1 MKYKWS
7 RGLRSRVTQVQGK
20 MVNDI
25 NPQRENEFR
34 CDQPIAYINHSHPPV
49 QHNLTSQYN
58 QPRPNQYHTPQ
69 AKPLNNYQPRPY
81 QANNQNFNRN
91 QPQRAFDPIP
101 VTYAELFAHLQT
113 ERVLA
118 PIVGRT
124 PNAVAPWYNPNTSCD
139 YHSGVVGHSTETCR
153 ALKHMIQDLIDS
165 KWLEFKDGVPTITG
179 NPLPNHG
186 NQGINVIEQ
195 DDDMTI
201 VDKVEGIKTPL
212 KNIFNAMCHHG
223 LVEIVEGRVHE
234 DDVCMM
240 HGTTD
245 HTLEECTEFRIF
257 IQKLMDSR
265 LLVIEKD
272 KTGSNVCVLE
282 GVQRIQDRV
291 ITRKFVPVLNIPAGT
306 PSYAAPPRRAPHLY
320 MEAMVTGQP
329 SPFPYQSDKAI
340 PWKYQSDSGAGS
352 GHVDEVVNIAGVGNM
367 TRSGRVYSPVDTP
380 KKIINTSKG
389 RQRDVE
395 TTEDMTEVEQDD
407 LFPQKLEREV
417 TQEEA
422 CEFLRFIK
430 QSEYQEDGIEEKKR
444 RMTHLGTSRYKG
456 RRTLIPHISES
467 FVRTGF
473 VHPDMVAMVEEYQPE
488 DGTKHVYQC
497 TPGTKLSNW
506 TEEDVASSV
515 YFTM

>member
-25 NPQRENEFR
+25 NPQRSLIIARRHHYNTRSQSRTMAGQEAPINLDGRSEMAELR
-34 CDQPIAYINHSHPPV
+34 EQMAEMMRMMMRMQQERSPPSPTQSHITIQPTSSQPISY
-49 QHNLTSQYN
+49 
-58 QPRPNQYHTPQ
+58 PQ

-407 LFPQKLEREV
+407 LFPQK
-417 TQEEA
+417 
-422 CEFLRFIK
+422 
-430 QSEYQEDGIEEKKR
+430 
-444 RMTHLGTSRYKG
+444 
-456 RRTLIPHISES
+456 RTLIPHISES

>member
-1 MKYKWS
+1 MA
-7 RGLRSRVTQVQGK
+7 GQEAPINLDGRSE
-20 MVNDI
+20 M
-25 NPQRENEFR
+25 
-34 CDQPIAYINHSHPPV
+34 
-49 QHNLTSQYN
+49 
-58 QPRPNQYHTPQ
+58 
-69 AKPLNNYQPRPY
+69 
-81 QANNQNFNRN
+81 
-91 QPQRAFDPIP
+91 
-101 VTYAELFAHLQT
+101 AELREQMVEMMRMMMRMQQ
-113 ERVLA
+113 ERHPGTTLI
-118 PIVGRT
+118 P
-124 PNAVAPWYNPNTSCD
+124 AVS
-139 YHSGVVGHSTETCR
+139 SRIVGHSTETCR
-153 ALKHMIQDLIDS
+153 ALKHRIQDLIDS
-165 KWLEFKDGVPTITG
+165 KWLEFKDAVPTITG

-186 NQGINVIEQ
+186 NQGINVLEQ

-329 SPFPYQSDKAI
+329 SPFPYQFDKAV

-352 GHVDEVVNIAGVGNM
+352 GQIDEVVNIAGVGNM

-389 RQRDVE
+389 RERDVE
-395 TTEDMTEVEQDD
+395 TTKDGLEAEQDN

-430 QSEYQEDGIEEKKR
+430 QSEYQKGFQLGKGLGKYGQGMENSLVLPTNRGRAGLGYKPNTGKEDGIEEKKK
-444 RMTHLGTSRYKG
+444 RMTQLGTSRYKG
-456 RRTLIPHISES
+456 RRTLIPHISGS

-473 VHPDMVAMVEEYQPE
+473 VHPDMVAMVEEYHPK